1 MGDKT
6 GIEWTEA
13 TTTVDR
19 GGRRTRTYIRKKP
32 GVPGRRRRTEMAAIG
47 MKWCRSCEAW
57 LPTNFMTRS
66 GLCREHARQD
76 YRARYAAD
84 PSAIKARVHARK
96 RNVAPVPPDADL
108 VAELFDHKCAY
119 CGGTHDAWDHVHPVK
134 LGGQTVAGNIVP
146 TCVRGNSSKKA
157 MQLADWLDLGAP
169 ITEYMAEYMIGINQ
183 GI

>member
-57 LPTNFMTRS
+57 LPT
-66 GLCREHARQD
+66 
-76 YRARYAAD
+76 
-84 PSAIKARVHARK
+84 
-96 RNVAPVPPDADL
+96 
-108 VAELFDHKCAY
+108 
-119 CGGTHDAWDHVHPVK
+119 
-134 LGGQTVAGNIVP
+134 
-146 TCVRGNSSKKA
+146 CVRCNSSKKA